1 MCSPSP
7 HAVSAL
13 CSAYQSATVFWV
25 PHLGTHADQAG
36 AKYRL
41 AAHALGPSGSRNT
54 SSDPRCTLATLFT
67 RRAPVLNSYPS
78 ILTISR
84 PFNSLFRVL
93 FTFPSQYLFAIGL
106 GSIFSLGRNLPPIFT
121 QDSQPELLEDCVRSR
136 ATVAQCPYG
145 AIALLGAAFPNG
157 LGTPDNHGTHAA
169 HRPQFDRLSAADF
182 RPGLWPLHSPLL
194 GPSLLLSFPALNDM
208 LKFRA

>member
-93 FTFPSQYLFAIGL
+93 FPFPSQYLFAIGL

-145 AIALLGAAFPNG
+145 AITVPWRRIPERTWN
-157 LGTPDNHGTHAA
+157 TRQSRYTR
-169 HRPQFDRLSAADF
+169 RPQTTTRPPLGSRFSAWA
-182 RPGLWPLHSPLL
+182 LAA
-194 GPSLLLSFPALNDM
+194 SLAVTGAIAVAFFSCP
-208 LKFRA
+208 